1 MREPL
6 SIRMHVA
13 TKDRF
18 AAEEVK
24 KFCTELDSFGHLAS
38 NVKITY
44 ELDDL
49 SDSNSVVAINIDFTC
64 DEVDEFYM
72 IHDDMRDKF
81 EDALLVLYVDPVNG
95 CYRQYY

>member
-13 TKDRF
+13 TKDSF

-24 KFCTELDSFGHLAS
+24 TFCTELDSFGHLAS

-44 ELDDL
+44 ELDDPG
-49 SDSNSVVAINIDFTC
+49 DSNSIIAINIDFTC

-72 IHDDMRDKF
+72 IHDDMYDKF
-81 EDALLVLYVDPVNG
+81 EDALLVLYVDPVNE
-95 CYRQYY
+95 RIQQY

>member
-13 TKDRF
+13 TKDGF
-18 AAEEVK
+18 AAEVVK
-24 KFCTELDSFGHLAS
+24 NFCGELDSFGHLAS

-44 ELDDL
+44 ELDDP

-72 IHDDMRDKF
+72 IYDDMYDKF
-81 EDALLVLYVDPVNG
+81 EDALLVLYVDPVNE
-95 CYRQYY
+95 RIQQY

>member
-24 KFCTELDSFGHLAS
+24 KFCGKLDSFGHLAS
-38 NVKITY
+38 NVKFTY
-44 ELDDL
+44 ELDDP

-64 DEVDEFYM
+64 DEVEEFYM
-72 IHDDMRDKF
+72 IHDDMHDKF
-81 EDALLVLYVDPVNG
+81 ENALLVLYVDPVNE
-95 CYRQYY
+95 RIQQY